1 MVGGLRCRCHRSV
14 WAEDWQC
21 APSAVPAHEAAE
33 GAAAAAA
40 VEAAAAVA
48 VPAAAVISLPPP
60 SGLSGLPP
68 LPTGV
73 NPSESTADGDFLSSA
88 PSRGIATI
96 GVVSGV

>member
-40 VEAAAAVA
+40 VPVSSAY
-48 VPAAAVISLPPP
+48 
-60 SGLSGLPP
+60 
-68 LPTGV
+68 
-73 NPSESTADGDFLSSA
+73 SESMMENSSA
-88 PSRGIATI
+88 ALPVVERRPVSIESARERKTQRSYVCSVSRNKSCMTTMA
-96 GVVSGV
+96 VLPAW